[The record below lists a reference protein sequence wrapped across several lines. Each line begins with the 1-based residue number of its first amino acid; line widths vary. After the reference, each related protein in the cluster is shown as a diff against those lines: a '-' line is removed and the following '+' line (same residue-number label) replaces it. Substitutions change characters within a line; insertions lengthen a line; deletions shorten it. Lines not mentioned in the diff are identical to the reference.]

1 MTRLF
6 LKYMLKNNEK
16 KSKHWGI
23 ISNCAVILQVLS
35 SFMIVKTSKSFSSC
49 AAVKNW
55 NWNCYTYNSK
65 SNFKE

>member
-23 ISNCAVILQVLS
+23 ISNCAVVLQVLS
-35 SFMIVKTSKSFSSC
+35 SFMILKTSKSFSGC
-49 AAVKNW
+49 AAVKKLKLKLIHI
-55 NWNCYTYNSK
+55 TAK
-65 SNFKE
+65 SNFEE